1 MNPEEI
7 KAAAERDV
15 FFAFVNLSNLPID
28 LESVESRKPPEPDIF
43 CRYSDG
49 TRLTFELVSLCDPD
63 LAELFNKRDQEPEVA
78 MFFGGERT
86 LKQYGRN
93 FRMRMIRNHRSNCF
107 VT

>member
-78 MFFGGERT
+78 MFFGGSE
-86 LKQYGRN
+86 L
-93 FRMRMIRNHRSNCF
+93 
-107 VT
+107 